1 MNATSE
7 NIGSDVNGV
16 CLSQTAAAKVRD
28 LIAKD
33 RGGPSMLR
41 VYVTG
46 GGCSGFQYGFKLDDE
61 MAGDAKVVTD
71 DVTLLIDPI
80 SMQYLHGAEVDFV
93 SSLMGSQFTVHN
105 PNAQTTCGCGSSF
118 SI

>member
-1 MNATSE
+1 MNT
-7 NIGSDVNGV
+7 NRGSGADGV
-16 CLSQTAAAKVRD
+16 RLSQTAASKVRD

-33 RGGPSMLR
+33 ADGPSMLR

-61 MAGDAKVVTD
+61 IAGDIKIVTD
-71 DVTLLIDPI
+71 DITLLVDPI
-80 SMQYLHGAEVDFV
+80 SMQYMNGAEVDFV

>member
-1 MNATSE
+1 MNAMNE
-7 NIGSDVNGV
+7 NIDSEVDSV

-33 RGGPSMLR
+33 RDGPSMLR

-46 GGCSGFQYGFKLDDE
+46 GGCSGFQYGFKLDNE
-61 MAGDAKVVTD
+61 MAGDVKVVTD

-80 SMQYLHGAEVDFV
+80 SMQYLNGAEVDFV